1 MVKHL
6 LVMALAL
13 LIIGGMAQAAQWEI
27 DVPHSSIGF
36 KVSHLVI
43 SSTTGKFE
51 KFTGSVEF
59 DGQDVET
66 GSVEVQINV
75 ASVNTANE
83 DRDKHLKS
91 PDFFDAEGYPSIT
104 FVSKKIIK
112 GEGNKFQI
120 VGDMTMRGKT
130 KEVTFACEF
139 RGSAEFMGT
148 TKAGFS
154 AQAVIDRQDFGV
166 SFSKVLETG
175 GLVVGNEVELILE
188 FEINKVG

>member
-130 KEVTFACEF
+130 KEVTFDCEF